1 LLSMGTLTIVLK
13 DETEEMLRR
22 IVEQL
27 YGSSRGS
34 LSEVIDKAIR
44 SYIARLEASSSP
56 KSVVFRAFKG
66 DKLISE
72 ANDLDD
78 LARALKERGVD
89 PRGLRIVSSQVV
101 RPVAR
106 AGVRARRQ

>member
-1 LLSMGTLTIVLK
+1 MGTLTIVLN
-13 DETEEMLRR
+13 DETEDMLRR
-22 IVEQL
+22 IVKQL

-34 LSEVIDKAIR
+34 LSKVIDNAVR
-44 SYIARLEASSSP
+44 DYIARLEASSSS

-66 DKLISE
+66 ERLVSE
-72 ANDLDD
+72 ANDLND
-78 LARALKERGVD
+78 LAAKLKDRGVD
-89 PRGLRIVSSQVV
+89 PRGLRIVSSQGL